1 MANTPTASELIKLAE
16 GFEAPQ
22 EAAWLELVK
31 TTLKGAD
38 FDKRLV
44 SRTADHARVEP
55 LYTAKTAAAPFG
67 GLISPRDAERPWDLR
82 TVVSHPDPKTANRQA
97 LHDLENGAASILL
110 KLDPSGEKGVA
121 VASKADLATAL
132 DGVLLE
138 LAPVALDAG
147 YMGPAAADWLAEL
160 GKLAPQAPLAA
171 HMDPLTALAETG
183 ASPGP
188 IESHLIL
195 AAETA
200 VRLSVPYAKATW
212 FLATG
217 RAVHEAGGTEGQ
229 ELGFALSAALA
240 YAKAMQRQ
248 GLDLAEA
255 FRRIVL
261 GLAADGQYFTT
272 LAKVRAARLLWAKL
286 TTACGVAAPAK
297 IEARSSRRMLA
308 ALDPWTNLL
317 RLTAAGFGAAVGGAD
332 AVILAPFTDAIGA
345 PTDFARRQARN
356 TQLVLMEE
364 SHLGKVADPAAGAWF
379 LETLTDHLA
388 RAGWTAFQ
396 TIEAAGGIIAA
407 LESGDTARAV
417 AAARFAREVE
427 TATRKAGL
435 IGVSEFPDLAE
446 AGVAVEPIEPA
457 RFAKPAPSTRMP
469 GPDSKVEPLAP
480 HRVAEPF
487 EALRRRARALTTP
500 PKVLLATLGTAKDFA
515 ARVGFARNLFAVG
528 GLAAETGPA
537 LEAADAPA
545 IAVICGTDEAY
556 AAEAE
561 SAARAL
567 KAAGVKRL
575 YLAGRGGAQEAA
587 LKAAGVD
594 DFVYAGCDLIA
605 ALDPAL
611 ALLEAQA

>member
-1 MANTPTASELIKLAE
+1 MADTPSAAELIKLAE

-22 EAAWLELVK
+22 HAAWLELVK

-44 SRTADHARVEP
+44 ARTADHGRIEP
-55 LYTAKTAAAPFG
+55 LYTPENATAMFG
-67 GLISPRDAERPWDLR
+67 GLIGPRDPERPWDLR
-82 TVVSHPDPKTANRQA
+82 TVVAHPDPKAANRQA

-110 KLDPSGEKGVA
+110 KLDPAGARGVA
-121 VASKADLATAL
+121 VAAKADLAEVLAGVFL
-132 DGVLLE
+132 D

-200 VRLSVPYAKATW
+200 VRLSVPYARATW
-212 FLATG
+212 FLASG
-217 RAVHEAGGTEGQ
+217 RAVHESGGTEGQ
-229 ELGFALSAALA
+229 ELGFALASALA

-261 GLAADGQYFTT
+261 GVSADGQYFVT
-272 LAKVRAARLLWAKL
+272 LAKVRAARVLWAKL
-286 TTACGVAAPAK
+286 TNACQTPVPAR
-297 IEARSSRRMLA
+297 IEARSSRRMLTT
-308 ALDPWTNLL
+308 LDPWTNLL

-332 AVILAPFTDAIGA
+332 AVVLAPFTDAIGA

-379 LETLTDHLA
+379 LESLTDHIA
-388 RAGWTAFQ
+388 RAGWAAFQ
-396 TIEAAGGIIAA
+396 AIEAAGGIIAA
-407 LESGDTARAV
+407 LDSGELAKKVD
-417 AAARFAREVE
+417 AARFARTAEA
-427 TATRKAGL
+427 ATRKAGL

-446 AGVAVEPIEPA
+446 AGVAVEPVQPA
-457 RFAKPAPSTRMP
+457 KVAKPAPSVRMP
-469 GPDSKVEPLAP
+469 GPDTKVEALAP
-480 HRVAEPF
+480 HRTAEPF
-487 EALRRRARALTTP
+487 ETLRRRASALPTP

-528 GLAAETGPA
+528 GLAAETSRVAEVSAPGP
-537 LEAADAPA
+537 
-545 IAVICGTDEAY
+545 IACLCGADEAY
-556 AAEAE
+556 AIEAE
-561 SAARAL
+561 TVARAL

-575 YLAGRGGAQEAA
+575 YLAGRGGDHAAA
-587 LKAAGVD
+587 LAAAGVD
-594 DFVYAGCDLIA
+594 GFIYDGCNVISALEP
-605 ALDPAL
+605 ALD
-611 ALLEAQA
+611 LLEAQA